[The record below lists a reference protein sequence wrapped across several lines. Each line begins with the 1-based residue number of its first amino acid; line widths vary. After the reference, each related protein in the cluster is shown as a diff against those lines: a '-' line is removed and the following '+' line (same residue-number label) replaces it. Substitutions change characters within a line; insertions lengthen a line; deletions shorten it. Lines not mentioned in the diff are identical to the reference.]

1 MARRTGRRPGKQD
14 TREAILAA
22 AREAFAERGYDGASI
37 RAIATSAGVDPALV
51 HHYFGTKEQ
60 LFNATVQAPIDP
72 AEVIPKLL
80 AGGTVDTLGRRLV
93 ETFLSVW
100 EHPVSGPAF
109 EAVLRG
115 AVANRLSARLIREF
129 FAVQILRGALRNLG
143 QLIDPAEVPLR
154 ANLVASQLF
163 GMAIIRYVLKFEP
176 LASTA
181 PEAIVAAVAPNVQR
195 YLTGDLSDVPL
206 AGGGPELPADPGLP
220 AHPELPTDPEL
231 PAHHQETQSAEP
243 PAGR

>member
-60 LFNATVQAPIDP
+60 LFNATVQAPINP
-72 AEVIPKLL
+72 SELIPKII
-80 AGGTVDTLGRRLV
+80 AGGTLDTMGERMV

-109 EAVLRG
+109 EALLRG
-115 AVANRLSARLIREF
+115 AMANRLSARLIREF
-129 FAVQILRGALRNLG
+129 FAVQILRRAMQNLATVV
-143 QLIDPAEVPLR
+143 DPAEIPLR
-154 ANLVASQLF
+154 ATLIASQMF
-163 GMAIIRYVLKFEP
+163 GLAIIRYVLKFEP
-176 LASTA
+176 LASA
-181 PEAIVAAVAPNVQR
+181 PRETVVAAVAPNLQR
-195 YLTGDLSDVPL
+195 YLTGEL
-206 AGGGPELPADPGLP
+206 ATVAPGQP
-220 AHPELPTDPEL
+220 
-231 PAHHQETQSAEP
+231 
-243 PAGR
+243 R

>member
-60 LFNATVQAPIDP
+60 LFNATIRAPIDP
-72 AEVIPKLL
+72 AELIPKLVG
-80 AGGTVDTLGRRLV
+80 AGPVDSLGERLV
-93 ETFLSVW
+93 TTFMSVW

-109 EAVLRG
+109 EALLRG
-115 AVANRLSARLIREF
+115 AFANRISAKLIREF
-129 FAVQILRGALRNLG
+129 FAVQIMRRAILNLG
-143 QLIDPAEVPLR
+143 EVVDPATVPLR

-163 GMAIIRYVLKFEP
+163 GLATIRYILKFEP
-176 LASTA
+176 LASA
-181 PEAIVAAVAPNVQR
+181 PREAVVAAVAPNLQR
-195 YLTGDLSDVPL
+195 YLTDDLAPGTPVP
-206 AGGGPELPADPGLP
+206 E
-220 AHPELPTDPEL
+220 
-231 PAHHQETQSAEP
+231 
-243 PAGR
+243 